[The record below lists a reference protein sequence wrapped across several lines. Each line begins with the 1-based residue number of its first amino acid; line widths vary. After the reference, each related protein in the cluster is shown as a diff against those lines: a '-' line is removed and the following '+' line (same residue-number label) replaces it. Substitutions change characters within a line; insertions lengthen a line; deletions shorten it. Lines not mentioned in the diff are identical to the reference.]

1 MEAPSRTGWRVSAQ
15 LNLFTALAC
24 AVPAI
29 AILFL
34 GWYAIAQPLGG
45 LNPQTTLWT
54 VTLAT
59 VALTLLIVLV
69 ALSRMRA
76 VMRGYI
82 TSLAEVG
89 RQAAA
94 GDPRARAVVQGDDDY
109 AQLAIVV
116 NTLAGRGFGGGQKA
130 AMDAPDAALLQ
141 AQIERLLTEVS
152 AVGEGDLRVQAEVTP
167 DTLGVLADSFNFM
180 IEELAKVVGS
190 VQTTANQVTAAT
202 RRLLDR
208 STDVTQA
215 SETQARQI
223 SLASDRVGQ
232 IADFVQLSA
241 TNALQAAEAAREALN
256 NSREGQ
262 AAVVKT
268 TEGMAHIRENV
279 QDTSKK
285 IKRLGERSQ
294 EVGEIV
300 RLIEDIA
307 EQTNLLALNA
317 TIQSAAAGENGR
329 GFAVVADE
337 IRILA
342 TRVADAT
349 KRVSSIVQAIQGDTQ
364 EAVIAMEESTQD
376 VVAGTRLAD
385 EAGRSLQRIY
395 GAVERQAQMINDI
408 ARGANERR
416 QVAETVA
423 VAMNQIAEVTRQTNA
438 ITQDT
443 MSAVSYLA
451 NLAEQ
456 LRASVATFRLP
467 EHIAE
472 AAGLQAR
479 PDIGQMSGVLPQLGA
494 PEWPAPGPAQEYPAL
509 PAGPISASYAPNPGS
524 FDIGAYDAAWTEG
537 PPDLASQGQQ
547 GYGQPGYAQ
556 QAFSQ
561 TGFGQPN
568 YGQPNYGQNG
578 YAQNSYAQNGYG
590 DQPYPPAGP
599 AGDYPLP
606 PER

>member
-1 MEAPSRTGWRVSAQ
+1 MEASSRTGWRVSAQ

-24 AVPAI
+24 SVPAI

-45 LNPQTTLWT
+45 LNQQTTLWT
-54 VTLAT
+54 VTLST

-76 VMRGYI
+76 VVRGYI
-82 TSLAEVG
+82 TSLNDVG

-94 GDPRARAVVQGDDDY
+94 GDPRARALVVGDDDY
-109 AQLAIVV
+109 AQLAATI
-116 NTLAGRGFGGGQKA
+116 NMLAARGGVGGQKA
-130 AMDAPDAALLQ
+130 TMDAPDAALLQ

-223 SLASDRVGQ
+223 SLASDRVAQ

-256 NSREGQ
+256 SSREGQ
-262 AAVVKT
+262 QAVIKT

-349 KRVSSIVQAIQGDTQ
+349 KRVSAIVQAIQGDTQ
-364 EAVIAMEESTQD
+364 DAVIAMEESTQD

-385 EAGRSLQRIY
+385 DAGRSLQRIY
-395 GAVERQAQMINDI
+395 GAVERQARMINDI

-472 AAGLQAR
+472 AAGLQGR
-479 PDIGQMSGVLPQLGA
+479 PDLPQSGGLPQLGA
-494 PEWPAPGPAQEYPAL
+494 PEWGAPQAPQDYPAL
-509 PAGPISASYAPNPGS
+509 PAGPLSASYAPGLSS
-524 FDIGAYDAAWTEG
+524 FDIGAYDATWTEG
-537 PPDLASQGQQ
+537 QPEGVTGSQTFGQT
-547 GYGQPGYAQ
+547 GYGQNGFA
-556 QAFSQ
+556 Q
-561 TGFGQPN
+561 TG
-568 YGQPNYGQNG
+568 YGQNG
-578 YAQNSYAQNGYG
+578 YGE
-590 DQPYPPAGP
+590 QPYPPGP
-599 AGDYPLP
+599 AGGFPPLP
-606 PER
+606 ERG

>member
-1 MEAPSRTGWRVSAQ
+1 VSAQ
-15 LNLFTALAC
+15 LNVFTALAC

-34 GWYAIAQPLGG
+34 GWYAVTEPLNG
-45 LNPQTTLWT
+45 LNQQTTLWT

-59 VALTLLIVLV
+59 VALTLLILFV
-69 ALSRMRA
+69 AINRMRA
-76 VMRGYI
+76 VVRGFI
-82 TSLAEVG
+82 TSLADVG

-94 GDPRARAVVQGDDDY
+94 GDVTARAVVLGDDDY
-109 AQLAIVV
+109 AQLSMVV
-116 NTLAGRGFGGGQKA
+116 NALATRGANASSQKA
-130 AMDAPDAALLQ
+130 AADSPDAALLQ
-141 AQIERLLTEVS
+141 AQIERLLAEVS

-215 SETQARQI
+215 SEAQARQI
-223 SLASDRVGQ
+223 SLASERVAQ

-241 TNALQAAEAAREALN
+241 TNALQAAEAAREALSS
-256 NSREGQ
+256 SREGQ
-262 AAVVKT
+262 TAVIKT
-268 TEGMAHIRENV
+268 TEGMSHIRDNV

-349 KRVSSIVQAIQGDTQ
+349 KRVSAIVQAIQGDTQ

-385 EAGRSLQRIY
+385 DAGRSLQRIY
-395 GAVERQAQMINDI
+395 GAVERQTRMINDI

-423 VAMNQIAEVTRQTNA
+423 VAMSQIAEVTRQTNA

-451 NLAEQ
+451 SLAEQ

-472 AAGLQAR
+472 AAGLRGR
-479 PDIGQMSGVLPQLGA
+479 PDLPQSNAMPQLGA
-494 PEWPAPGPAQEYPAL
+494 PEWSPSVQEYPAL
-509 PAGPISASYAPNPGS
+509 PAGPLSASYAPGQS
-524 FDIGAYDAAWTEG
+524 AFDIGAYDATWTEG
-537 PPDLASQGQQ
+537 HPDGMNPPQPGYGQNPNGYGQNGYGQQ
-547 GYGQPGYAQ
+547 GYGQ
-556 QAFSQ
+556 
-561 TGFGQPN
+561 
-568 YGQPNYGQNG
+568 
-578 YAQNSYAQNGYG
+578 NGYG
-590 DQPYPPAGP
+590 DQNYPPGP
-599 AGDYPLP
+599 LGGYPLSP
-606 PER
+606 DRR

>member
-1 MEAPSRTGWRVSAQ
+1 MDASIRPGRRVSAQ
-15 LNLFTALAC
+15 LNALTALAC
-24 AVPAI
+24 VVPAL

-34 GWYAIAQPLGG
+34 GWFAVAQPIGG
-45 LNPQTTLWT
+45 LNQQTTLWT
-54 VTLAT
+54 ITLSTVAVTLL
-59 VALTLLIVLV
+59 VVLV
-69 ALSRMRA
+69 SISRMRA
-76 VMRGYI
+76 ITRGYI
-82 TSLAEVG
+82 TSLADVG
-89 RQAAA
+89 RRVVA
-94 GDPRARAVVQGDDDY
+94 GDTSARALVQGDDDY
-109 AQLAIVV
+109 AQLAMVV
-116 NTLAGRGFGGGQKA
+116 NALAMRGASAMAQKA
-130 AMDAPDAALLQ
+130 AIDAPDAALLQ
-141 AQIERLLTEVS
+141 AQIERLLAEVS

-215 SETQARQI
+215 SEAQARQI
-223 SLASDRVGQ
+223 SLASERVAQ

-256 NSREGQ
+256 SSREGQ
-262 AAVVKT
+262 TAVVKT
-268 TEGMAHIRENV
+268 TDGMANIRENV
-279 QDTSKK
+279 QETAKK

-349 KRVSSIVQAIQGDTQ
+349 KRVSAIVQAIQGDTQ
-364 EAVIAMEESTQD
+364 EAVVAMEESTQD
-376 VVAGTRLAD
+376 VVAGSRLAD
-385 EAGRSLQRIY
+385 DAGRSLQRIY
-395 GAVERQAQMINDI
+395 GAVERQARMINDI

-451 NLAEQ
+451 SLAEQ

-479 PDIGQMSGVLPQLGA
+479 PELPPQPPTALPQLGA
-494 PEWPAPGPAQEYPAL
+494 PGWGPSIQPSIQEYPAL
-509 PAGPISASYAPNPGS
+509 PAGPLSASYAPAPNA
-524 FDIGAYDAAWTEG
+524 FDIGAYDATWTEG
-537 PPDLASQGQQ
+537 QPDSARLPQQ
-547 GYGQPGYAQ
+547 GYSQQGYSQ
-556 QAFSQ
+556 Q
-561 TGFGQPN
+561 G
-568 YGQPNYGQNG
+568 YEQNG
-578 YAQNSYAQNGYG
+578 YEDPFFPSGPTG
-590 DQPYPPAGP
+590 GFPFPP
-599 AGDYPLP
+599 D
-606 PER
+606 RN

>member
-1 MEAPSRTGWRVSAQ
+1 MDASNRTGWRVSAQ
-15 LNLFTALAC
+15 LNVFTALAC
-24 AVPAI
+24 VIPAI
-29 AILFL
+29 AILFI
-34 GWYAIAQPLGG
+34 GWYAVAQPFGG
-45 LNPQTTLWT
+45 LSPQTTLWT
-54 VTLAT
+54 VTLST
-59 VALTLLIVLV
+59 VALTLLVVLV
-69 ALSRMRA
+69 SLSRMRA
-76 VMRGYI
+76 VVRGYI
-82 TSLAEVG
+82 TSLADVA

-94 GDPRARAVVQGDDDY
+94 GDPNARAAVIGDDDY
-109 AQLAIVV
+109 AQLAMVV
-116 NTLAGRGFGGGQKA
+116 NTLAARNTGAAAQKA
-130 AMDAPDAALLQ
+130 AMDSPDAALLQ

-215 SETQARQI
+215 SEAQARQI
-223 SLASDRVGQ
+223 SLVSERVAQ

-256 NSREGQ
+256 SSREGQ
-262 AAVVKT
+262 MAVVKT
-268 TEGMAHIRENV
+268 TQGMANIRENV
-279 QDTSKK
+279 QETSKK

-342 TRVADAT
+342 NRVADAT
-349 KRVSSIVQAIQGDTQ
+349 KRVSEIVQAIQGDTQ
-364 EAVIAMEESTQD
+364 DAVIAMEESTQD
-376 VVAGTRLAD
+376 VVAGSRLAD
-385 EAGRSLQRIY
+385 DAGRSLQRIY
-395 GAVERQAQMINDI
+395 GAVERQARMINDI

-443 MSAVSYLA
+443 MAAVSYLA

-479 PDIGQMSGVLPQLGA
+479 PELPSPSMQGRPDMRPSSSALPQLGA
-494 PEWPAPGPAQEYPAL
+494 PGWSQSIQEYPAL
-509 PAGPISASYAPNPGS
+509 PAGPLSASYAPGPNA
-524 FDIGAYDAAWTEG
+524 FDIGAYDATWTEG
-537 PPDLASQGQQ
+537 HPDNGAPSQLGYGPNGYGPN
-547 GYGQPGYAQ
+547 GYGQQRQRQ
-556 QAFSQ
+556 QEE
-561 TGFGQPN
+561 
-568 YGQPNYGQNG
+568 YG
-578 YAQNSYAQNGYG
+578 ANGYG
-590 DQPYPPAGP
+590 DSPFPSGPMGGYPPSS
-599 AGDYPLP
+599 
-606 PER
+606 ERG

>member
-1 MEAPSRTGWRVSAQ
+1 MDASSRTGWRVSAQ
-15 LNLFTALAC
+15 LNVFTALAC

-34 GWYAIAQPLGG
+34 GWYAVSEPISGQ
-45 LNPQTTLWT
+45 NQQTMLWT
-54 VTLAT
+54 VTLST
-59 VALTLLIVLV
+59 VALTLLIVFV

-76 VMRGYI
+76 ALRGYI
-82 TSLAEVG
+82 TSLADVA

-94 GDPRARAVVQGDDDY
+94 GDSSARAVVAGDDDY
-109 AQLAIVV
+109 AQLAIVI
-116 NTLAGRGFGGGQKA
+116 NTLAAQGAGATPQKVT
-130 AMDAPDAALLQ
+130 MDAPDAALLQ

-208 STDVTQA
+208 ATDVTQA
-215 SETQARQI
+215 SEAQARQI
-223 SLASDRVGQ
+223 ALASERVAQ

-256 NSREGQ
+256 SSREGQ
-262 AAVVKT
+262 MAVIKT
-268 TEGMAHIRENV
+268 TEGMSHIRENV
-279 QDTSKK
+279 QETSKK

-349 KRVSSIVQAIQGDTQ
+349 KRVSAIVQAIQGDTQ
-364 EAVIAMEESTQD
+364 DAVIAMEESTQD
-376 VVAGTRLAD
+376 VVAGSRLAD
-385 EAGRSLQRIY
+385 DAGRSLQRIY
-395 GAVERQAQMINDI
+395 GAVERQARMINDI

-472 AAGLQAR
+472 AAGLQVR
-479 PDIGQMSGVLPQLGA
+479 PELPQQPSAALPRLGA
-494 PEWPAPGPAQEYPAL
+494 PEWSPSIQEYPAL
-509 PAGPISASYAPNPGS
+509 PAGPLSASFAPGPNS
-524 FDIGAYDAAWTEG
+524 FDIGAYDATWTEG
-537 PPDLASQGQQ
+537 QPDGGNPGQQ
-547 GYGQPGYAQ
+547 GYGP
-556 QAFSQ
+556 
-561 TGFGQPN
+561 
-568 YGQPNYGQNG
+568 
-578 YAQNSYAQNGYG
+578 NGYG
-590 DQPYPPAGP
+590 QQRHSQQEYGQSGYGEPPFPSGPTGGYPR
-599 AGDYPLP
+599 P
-606 PER
+606 PERG

>member
-1 MEAPSRTGWRVSAQ
+1 VSAQ
-15 LNLFTALAC
+15 LNVLTALAC
-24 AVPAI
+24 AIPAV

-34 GWYAIAQPLGG
+34 GWFAVTQPVTGM
-45 LNPQTTLWT
+45 NAQTTLWT

-69 ALSRMRA
+69 AITRLRA
-76 VMRGYI
+76 VVRGYI
-82 TSLAEVG
+82 TSLADVG
-89 RQAAA
+89 RQAVA
-94 GDPRARAVVQGDDDY
+94 GDRSARAQVQGDDDY
-109 AQLAIVV
+109 ARLAQVINILTVRA
-116 NTLAGRGFGGGQKA
+116 AGASAQMA
-130 AMDAPDAALLQ
+130 STDAPDAVVLQ

-190 VQTTANQVTAAT
+190 VQTTANQVTTAT

-223 SLASDRVGQ
+223 SLASDRVAQ

-256 NSREGQ
+256 SSREGQ
-262 AAVVKT
+262 LAVVKT
-268 TEGMAHIRENV
+268 TDGMAHIRENV
-279 QDTSKK
+279 QDTAKK

-349 KRVSSIVQAIQGDTQ
+349 KRVTAIVQAIQNDTQ
-364 EAVIAMEESTQD
+364 EAVIAMEESTSD
-376 VVAGTRLAD
+376 VVSGSRLAD

-395 GAVERQAQMINDI
+395 GAVERQARMINDI

-423 VAMNQIAEVTRQTNA
+423 VAMNEIAAVTRQTNA

-472 AAGLQAR
+472 AAGLRQAR
-479 PDIGQMSGVLPQLGA
+479 PEIPQSAASMQALG
-494 PEWPAPGPAQEYPAL
+494 GPDWNPQIQEYPAL
-509 PAGPISASYAPNPGS
+509 PAGPLSVPYATAPNA
-524 FDIGAYDAAWTEG
+524 FDIGAYDATWTEG
-537 PPDLASQGQQ
+537 QPDGAGQSGFAQ
-547 GYGQPGYAQ
+547 TGYGQTGYG
-556 QAFSQ
+556 Q
-561 TGFGQPN
+561 TG
-568 YGQPNYGQNG
+568 YGQTGYGQGGSGQNG
-578 YAQNSYAQNGYG
+578 YAQNSYGDPAYQQPGY
-590 DQPYPPAGP
+590 PN
-599 AGDYPLP
+599 L
-606 PER
+606 PERG

>member
-1 MEAPSRTGWRVSAQ
+1 MDASSRAGWRVSAQ
-15 LNLFTALAC
+15 LNLFTVLAC

-34 GWYAIAQPLGG
+34 GWYAVAQPFGG
-45 LNPQTTLWT
+45 PNQQTTLWT
-54 VTLAT
+54 VTLST

-69 ALSRMRA
+69 SLSRMRA
-76 VMRGYI
+76 VVRGYI
-82 TSLAEVG
+82 TSLADVA
-89 RQAAA
+89 RLAAA
-94 GDPRARAVVQGDDDY
+94 GDPSARAVVVGDDDY
-109 AQLAIVV
+109 AQLAMMV
-116 NTLAGRGFGGGQKA
+116 NTLITRSTSAVAQKA
-130 AMDAPDAALLQ
+130 SMDAPDAAQLQ

-215 SETQARQI
+215 SEAQARQI
-223 SLASDRVGQ
+223 SLASERVAQ
-232 IADFVQLSA
+232 LADFVQLSA

-256 NSREGQ
+256 SSREGQ
-262 AAVVKT
+262 MAVVKT
-268 TEGMAHIRENV
+268 TEGMANIRENV
-279 QDTSKK
+279 QETSKK

-349 KRVSSIVQAIQGDTQ
+349 KRVSAIVQAIQGDTQ

-376 VVAGTRLAD
+376 VVAGSRLAD

-395 GAVERQAQMINDI
+395 GAVERQARMINDI

-416 QVAETVA
+416 QVAESVA

-467 EHIAE
+467 DHIAE

-479 PDIGQMSGVLPQLGA
+479 PELPPTSGGLPQLGA
-494 PEWPAPGPAQEYPAL
+494 PEWSPSIQEYPAL
-509 PAGPISASYAPNPGS
+509 PAGPISASYAPGPNA
-524 FDIGAYDAAWTEG
+524 FDIGAYDATWTEG
-537 PPDLASQGQQ
+537 QPGGGNPTQPGFGPA
-547 GYGQPGYAQ
+547 GYGQSQYSQ
-556 QAFSQ
+556 QE
-561 TGFGQPN
+561 
-568 YGQPNYGQNG
+568 YGP
-578 YAQNSYAQNGYG
+578 NGYG
-590 DQPYPPAGP
+590 EPPYPSGP
-599 AGDYPLP
+599 ASGYPHL
-606 PER
+606 PERG

>member
-1 MEAPSRTGWRVSAQ
+1 MDASIRPGRRVSAQ
-15 LNLFTALAC
+15 LNALTALAC
-24 AVPAI
+24 VVPAL

-34 GWYAIAQPLGG
+34 GWFAVAQPIVG
-45 LNPQTTLWT
+45 LNQQTTLWT
-54 VTLAT
+54 ITLSTVAVTLL
-59 VALTLLIVLV
+59 VVLV
-69 ALSRMRA
+69 SISRMRA
-76 VMRGYI
+76 ITRGYI
-82 TSLAEVG
+82 TTLADVG
-89 RQAAA
+89 RRVAA
-94 GDPRARAVVQGDDDY
+94 GDTSARAVVQGDDDF
-109 AQLAIVV
+109 AQLAMVV
-116 NTLAGRGFGGGQKA
+116 NAIAVRGASAAAQKSA
-130 AMDAPDAALLQ
+130 IDAPDAALLQ
-141 AQIERLLTEVS
+141 AQIERLLAEVS

-215 SETQARQI
+215 SEAQARQI
-223 SLASDRVGQ
+223 SLASERVAQ

-256 NSREGQ
+256 SSREGQ
-262 AAVVKT
+262 TSVVKT
-268 TEGMAHIRENV
+268 TEGMANIRENV
-279 QDTSKK
+279 QETAKK

-349 KRVSSIVQAIQGDTQ
+349 KRVSAIVQAIQGDTQ
-364 EAVIAMEESTQD
+364 EAVVAMEESTQD
-376 VVAGTRLAD
+376 VVAGSRLAD

-395 GAVERQAQMINDI
+395 GAVERQARMINDI

-451 NLAEQ
+451 SLAEQ

-479 PDIGQMSGVLPQLGA
+479 PELPPQPPTALPRLGA
-494 PEWPAPGPAQEYPAL
+494 PEWGPSIQPSIQEYPAL
-509 PAGPISASYAPNPGS
+509 PAGPLSASYAPAPNA
-524 FDIGAYDAAWTEG
+524 FDIGAYDATWTEG
-537 PPDLASQGQQ
+537 QPDGARSPQQ
-547 GYGQPGYAQ
+547 GYSQQGYE
-556 QAFSQ
+556 
-561 TGFGQPN
+561 
-568 YGQPNYGQNG
+568 
-578 YAQNSYAQNGYG
+578 QNGYG
-590 DQPYPPAGP
+590 DPYFPSGPTGGFPFPP
-599 AGDYPLP
+599 DHN
-606 PER
+606 

>member
-1 MEAPSRTGWRVSAQ
+1 MDASNRTGWRMSAQ
-15 LNLFTALAC
+15 LNLFTVIAC

-29 AILFL
+29 AILFI
-34 GWYAIAQPLGG
+34 GWYAVTQPFGG
-45 LNPQTTLWT
+45 LSPQTTLWT

-59 VALTLLIVLV
+59 MALTLLIVIV
-69 ALSRMRA
+69 ALTRMRGA
-76 VMRGYI
+76 IRAYI
-82 TSLAEVG
+82 TSLTDIT
-89 RQAAA
+89 RQVAS
-94 GDPRARAVVQGDDDY
+94 GDASARAVVMGDDDY
-109 AQLAIVV
+109 AQLAMMI
-116 NTLAGRGFGGGQKA
+116 NALAVRSANA
-130 AMDAPDAALLQ
+130 AMQQPVADAPDAVQLQ
-141 AQIERLLTEVS
+141 SQIERLLTEVS

-215 SETQARQI
+215 SEAQARQI
-223 SLASDRVGQ
+223 SLASERVAQ

-256 NSREGQ
+256 SSREGQ
-262 AAVVKT
+262 MAVVKT

-279 QDTSKK
+279 QETSKK

-317 TIQSAAAGENGR
+317 TIQAAAAGDNGR

-337 IRILA
+337 IRVLA

-349 KRVSSIVQAIQGDTQ
+349 KRVSEIVQAIQGDTQ
-364 EAVIAMEESTQD
+364 DAVIAMEESTQE
-376 VVAGTRLAD
+376 VVAGSRLAD
-385 EAGRSLQRIY
+385 DAGRSLQRIY
-395 GAVERQAQMINDI
+395 GAVERQAHMINDI

-443 MSAVSYLA
+443 MSAVSFLA

-467 EHIAE
+467 ERIAE
-472 AAGLQAR
+472 AAGLQPR
-479 PDIGQMSGVLPQLGA
+479 PELPPQSSPAAPQLGA
-494 PEWPAPGPAQEYPAL
+494 PGWSPSIQEYPAL
-509 PAGPISASYAPNPGS
+509 PAGPLSASYAPAPNA
-524 FDIGAYDAAWTEG
+524 FDIGAYDATWTEG
-537 PPDLASQGQQ
+537 QPDGGAPSQQ
-547 GYGQPGYAQ
+547 GYGP
-556 QAFSQ
+556 
-561 TGFGQPN
+561 
-568 YGQPNYGQNG
+568 
-578 YAQNSYAQNGYG
+578 NGYG
-590 DQPYPPAGP
+590 QQRLGQQEYGQSGYGEQPPYPPG
-599 AGDYPLP
+599 YPGGYPP
-606 PER
+606 PEQR

>member
-1 MEAPSRTGWRVSAQ
+1 MDASSRTGWRVSAQ
-15 LNLFTALAC
+15 LNVFTALAC

-34 GWYAIAQPLGG
+34 GWYAVSEPISG
-45 LNPQTTLWT
+45 LNQQTTLWT
-54 VTLAT
+54 VTLST
-59 VALTLLIVLV
+59 VALTLLIVFV
-69 ALSRMRA
+69 ALGRMRA
-76 VMRGYI
+76 ALRGYI
-82 TSLAEVG
+82 TSLADVA

-94 GDPRARAVVQGDDDY
+94 GDSSARAVVAGDDDY
-109 AQLAIVV
+109 AQLAIVI
-116 NTLAGRGFGGGQKA
+116 NTLAARGAGATPQKA
-130 AMDAPDAALLQ
+130 TMDAPDAALLQ

-208 STDVTQA
+208 ATDVTQA
-215 SETQARQI
+215 SEAQARQI
-223 SLASDRVGQ
+223 SLASERVAQ

-256 NSREGQ
+256 SSREGQ
-262 AAVVKT
+262 MAVVKT
-268 TEGMAHIRENV
+268 TEGMSHIRENV
-279 QDTSKK
+279 QETSKK

-349 KRVSSIVQAIQGDTQ
+349 KRVSAIVQAIQGDTQ
-364 EAVIAMEESTQD
+364 DAVIAMEESTQD
-376 VVAGTRLAD
+376 VVAGSRLAD
-385 EAGRSLQRIY
+385 DAGRSLQRIY
-395 GAVERQAQMINDI
+395 GAVERQARMINDI

-472 AAGLQAR
+472 AAGLQVR
-479 PDIGQMSGVLPQLGA
+479 PELPQQSSAALPRLGA
-494 PEWPAPGPAQEYPAL
+494 PEWSPSIQEYPAL
-509 PAGPISASYAPNPGS
+509 PAGPLSASFAPGPNS
-524 FDIGAYDAAWTEG
+524 FDIGAYDATWTEG
-537 PPDLASQGQQ
+537 QPDGGNPAQQ
-547 GYGQPGYAQ
+547 GYGP
-556 QAFSQ
+556 
-561 TGFGQPN
+561 
-568 YGQPNYGQNG
+568 
-578 YAQNSYAQNGYG
+578 NGYG
-590 DQPYPPAGP
+590 QQRHSQQEYGQSGYGEPPFPSGPSGGYPR
-599 AGDYPLP
+599 P
-606 PER
+606 PERG

>member
-1 MEAPSRTGWRVSAQ
+1 MDASSRTGWRVSAQ
-15 LNLFTALAC
+15 LNVYTAIAC
-24 AVPAI
+24 VIPAI
-29 AILFL
+29 AILFI
-34 GWYAIAQPLGG
+34 GWYAVTQPFGG

-54 VTLAT
+54 VTLST
-59 VALTLLIVLV
+59 VALTLLVVLV
-69 ALSRMRA
+69 SLSRMRA

-82 TSLAEVG
+82 TSLADVA

-94 GDPRARAVVQGDDDY
+94 GDPHARAAVTGDDDY
-109 AQLAIVV
+109 AQLAMVV
-116 NTLAGRGFGGGQKA
+116 NTLAARNTGAAAQKA
-130 AMDAPDAALLQ
+130 ALDAPDAAQLQ

-215 SETQARQI
+215 SEAQARQI
-223 SLASDRVGQ
+223 SLASERVAQ

-256 NSREGQ
+256 SSREGQ
-262 AAVVKT
+262 MAVVKT
-268 TEGMAHIRENV
+268 TQGMSNIRENV
-279 QDTSKK
+279 QETSKK

-342 TRVADAT
+342 NRVADAT
-349 KRVSSIVQAIQGDTQ
+349 KRVSEIVQAIQGDTQ
-364 EAVIAMEESTQD
+364 DAVIAMEESTQD
-376 VVAGTRLAD
+376 VVAGSRLAD
-385 EAGRSLQRIY
+385 DAGRSLQRIY
-395 GAVERQAQMINDI
+395 GAVERQARMINDI

-423 VAMNQIAEVTRQTNA
+423 VAMNQIAEVTRQTNT

-443 MSAVSYLA
+443 MAAVSYLA

-479 PDIGQMSGVLPQLGA
+479 PELPPSSMQPRPELRQTSDALPQLGA
-494 PEWPAPGPAQEYPAL
+494 PGWSPSIQEYPAL
-509 PAGPISASYAPNPGS
+509 PAGPLSASYAPGASS
-524 FDIGAYDAAWTEG
+524 FDIGAYDATWTEG
-537 PPDLASQGQQ
+537 HPDSGASSQQ
-547 GYGQPGYAQ
+547 GY
-556 QAFSQ
+556 S
-561 TGFGQPN
+561 PN
-568 YGQPNYGQNG
+568 GYGQQRYSQQEYG
-578 YAQNSYAQNGYG
+578 ANGYG
-590 DQPYPPAGP
+590 DQPFPSGPMGGYPP
-599 AGDYPLP
+599 P
-606 PER
+606 PERG